1 MSTEVELQA
10 RKYIEKARRVLE
22 GISESSTRP
31 RLVRASEIESV
42 LHESRRY
49 LEDSEFY
56 VSMGD
61 SATGLACIS
70 YSEGLLDCLRLLGI
84 LEFQW

>member
-1 MSTEVELQA
+1 LGEEVELRA
-10 RKYIEKARRVLE
+10 KNYIGKVRRLLD
-22 GISESSTRP
+22 GISVASARP
-31 RLVRASEIESV
+31 RFVQASEIESV
-42 LHESRRY
+42 LQESRRY

-56 VSMGD
+56 VGVGD

-70 YSEGLLDCLRLLGI
+70 YSEGLLDCMRLLGI